1 MKEALSK
8 TIRSCGVQSRR
19 AGNKYYELGEREL
32 KAGRKKEALDSFSKA
47 KANMLANKN
56 ATIKYPLL
64 LMRLASLHLNSGDIE
79 GCIEG
84 ALDSIKQFDEYDK
97 NSGAPSLTEGYKIKT
112 YEVLARAYE
121 ISLKR
126 T

>member
-1 MKEALSK
+1 MKESLSK

-56 ATIKYPLL
+56 STIKYPLL

-97 NSGAPSLTEGYKIKT
+97 NSGTPSLTEGYKIKT
-112 YEVLARAYE
+112 Y
-121 ISLKR
+121 
-126 T
+126 